1 MDRFKWQAEKCHHGN
16 TKDTIKTGRAV
27 MKGIKNKGFTLIEIL
42 VSLAILGIVLA
53 GIYSVYNMQHKSYIV
68 QEQVA
73 EMQQSE
79 RIALQ
84 MITRDIRMAGLGL
97 SGCNSATGGK
107 IVFNEDIN
115 ENGILDIGED
125 VNGNGGAPQVYDG
138 LGYDGSD
145 IITAVYYPFSPQGTA
160 GGYTNISGP
169 TGQISSS
176 AILDVYDNTG
186 FAAGDAAIITSATDG
201 CHYALIR
208 ITALPGGG
216 QLQHNT
222 MQSFENLPGRIGSGF
237 LQGDIV
243 RKVISEGGGGIIT
256 YAINN
261 NYQLTRAIGSSAP
274 QPLADNIEDMQIA
287 YGIDTDNNRIVE
299 DDEWFNDPTGQDMT
313 LLREIRLALVART
326 MREDPAYNT
335 GTRPVIENHDPAGSV
350 ITTPAQA
357 VRYRRRVLQTTVKL
371 RNIDETVARF

>member
-1 MDRFKWQAEKCHHGN
+1 
-16 TKDTIKTGRAV
+16 

-68 QEQVA
+68 QEQVT

-97 SGCNSATGGK
+97 SGCNSSSGGK
-107 IVFNEDIN
+107 IIFNEDIN
-115 ENGILDIGED
+115 GNGILDTGED
-125 VNGNGGAPQVYDG
+125 ANGNGGAPQVYDG
-138 LGYDGSD
+138 IGYDGSD
-145 IITAVYYPFSPQGTA
+145 IITAAYYPFNPQGTA

-169 TGQISSS
+169 TGQIGNSV
-176 AILDVYDNTG
+176 ILDVYDNTG
-186 FAAGDAAIITSATDG
+186 FAADDLALIVSAADG

-208 ITALPGGG
+208 VTALLGGG
-216 QLQHNT
+216 QLQHNPEK
-222 MQSFENLPGRIGSGF
+222 SFENLPGGIGSGF
-237 LQGDIV
+237 FQNDIV
-243 RKVISEGGGGIIT
+243 RKVNSEGGGGIIT
-256 YAINN
+256 YAINDS
-261 NYQLTRAIGSSAP
+261 YQLTRKVDSGAA

-299 DDEWFNDPTGQDMT
+299 EADEWFNDPTGQDLT
-313 LLREIRLALVART
+313 LLREIRLTLVART
-326 MREDPAYNT
+326 TREDPAYNI
-335 GTRPVIENHDPAGSV
+335 GVRPVVEGHDPAGSV

-357 VRYRRRVLQTTVKL
+357 ARYRRRVLQTTIKL

>member
-1 MDRFKWQAEKCHHGN
+1 
-16 TKDTIKTGRAV
+16 
-27 MKGIKNKGFTLIEIL
+27 MKGVKNKGFTLIEIL

-68 QEQVA
+68 QEQVT

-97 SGCNSATGGK
+97 SGCNSAAGGK
-107 IVFNEDIN
+107 IIFNEDIN
-115 ENGILDIGED
+115 GNGILDAGED
-125 VNGNGGAPQVYDG
+125 ANGNGGAPQVYDG

-160 GGYTNISGP
+160 GGYTNILGLP
-169 TGQISSS
+169 VQIGSS
-176 AILDVYDNTG
+176 AILDVYNNTG
-186 FAAGDAAIITSATDG
+186 FAAGDLALIVSATDG

-208 ITALPGGG
+208 ITALLGGG
-216 QLQHNT
+216 QLEHNPG
-222 MQSFENLPGRIGSGF
+222 QSFENLPGGIGSGF

-243 RKVISEGGGGIIT
+243 RRVNSEGGGGIIT
-256 YAINN
+256 YAID
-261 NYQLTRAIGSSAP
+261 NYQLTRAVDGGAA
-274 QPLADNIEDMQIA
+274 QPLAENIEDMQIA
-287 YGIDTDNNRIVE
+287 YGIDIDNNRIVE
-299 DDEWFNDPTGQDMT
+299 DDEWFNDPTNRDMT
-313 LLREIRLALVART
+313 LLREIRLSLVART
-326 MREDPAYNT
+326 TREDPAYNV
-335 GTRPVIENHDPAGSV
+335 GARPVVEGHDPVGSV

-357 VRYRRRVLQTTVKL
+357 ARYRRRVLQTTIKL

>member
-1 MDRFKWQAEKCHHGN
+1 
-16 TKDTIKTGRAV
+16 
-27 MKGIKNKGFTLIEIL
+27 MKGVKNKGFTLIEIL

-79 RIALQ
+79 RVALQ

-97 SGCNSATGGK
+97 SGCNSAAGGK
-107 IVFNEDIN
+107 IIFNEDIN
-115 ENGILDIGED
+115 GNGILDAGED
-125 VNGNGGAPQVYDG
+125 ANGNGGAPQVYDG

-160 GGYTNISGP
+160 GGYTNILGP
-169 TGQISSS
+169 PVQIGNS
-176 AILDVYDNTG
+176 AILDVHDNTG

-222 MQSFENLPGRIGSGF
+222 GQSFENLPGGIGSGF

-243 RKVISEGGGGIIT
+243 RRVNSEGGGGIIT
-256 YAINN
+256 YAINSD
-261 NYQLTRAIGSSAP
+261 YQLTRAVDGGAA
-274 QPLADNIEDMQIA
+274 QPLAENIEDMQIA
-287 YGIDTDNNRIVE
+287 YGIDIDNNRIVE
-299 DDEWFNDPTGQDMT
+299 DDEWFNDPTNRDMT
-313 LLREIRLALVART
+313 LLREIRLSLVART
-326 MREDPAYNT
+326 TREDPAYNV
-335 GTRPVIENHDPAGSV
+335 GERPVVEGHDPAGSV

-357 VRYRRRVLQTTVKL
+357 ARYRRRVLQTTIKL
-371 RNIDETVARF
+371 RNIDETIARF